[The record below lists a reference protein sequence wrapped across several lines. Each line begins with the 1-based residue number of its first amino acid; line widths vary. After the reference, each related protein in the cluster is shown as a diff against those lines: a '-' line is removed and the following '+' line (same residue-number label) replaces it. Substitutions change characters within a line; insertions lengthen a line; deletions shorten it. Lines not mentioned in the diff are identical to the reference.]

1 VGFQLWPGFR
11 RVQTNALVGLLIVC
25 ALLAALAVVWMVNSA
40 RVRTDQIAAEREQRL
55 AENGLRLR
63 IREMQ
68 KTVVTE
74 TVWDD
79 AVRNLDR
86 RFDRRWAEANMVTFF
101 EETSG
106 YEIMAVLDGQ
116 GRILISHMPVSTGDR
131 AWPQIEGE
139 VNSLIASI
147 RGREAVIQRPTT
159 GLPSKTM
166 ISQPVDAT
174 TVVRVDGRPF
184 LLVAALVQPDF
195 GTVQASRP
203 APVVVVGDAIDEGFL
218 KSFGEA
224 YFLHDARL
232 LAPEAAPKPG
242 LSILPI
248 RNQQGGVVARVGWVP
263 EAPAGD
269 LINYLSLPLGTLI
282 LVLALMPIGI
292 LSWERRR
299 AAQLQ
304 ARIGERDAALKDL
317 RTAMSSMVEL
327 REHNAWQK
335 VLLDELNHRV
345 KNSLASVQS
354 IALQTLKGADDLDQF
369 RETFQARLIALS
381 QTHELLVAGLWTN
394 VALSA
399 LVRQHLDHYGRRYVI
414 EGEDLLLSPN
424 YTLSLGMAL
433 HEMATNALKYG
444 AWSKG
449 DSGEVVIRVGAI
461 AGQDM
466 YQLTWT
472 EQGGPKISAPRRK
485 GFGSRLLKSV
495 SLEMGGDVTV
505 EYPPSGLRYIVRI
518 AGSDSVKSLGAVQP
532 APAPTNS

>member
-1 VGFQLWPGFR
+1 MRHEVGFQQWPGFR
-11 RVQTNALVGLLIVC
+11 RLQANALVGLLIAC
-25 ALLAALAVVWMVNSA
+25 ALLAALTVLWTINSA
-40 RVRTDQIAAEREQRL
+40 RVRTDQIAAEREERL
-55 AENGLRLR
+55 AQNGLRIR

-86 RFDRRWAEANMVTFF
+86 RFDQNWAQANMVTFF

-106 YEIMAVLDGQ
+106 YELMMVLDAKQ
-116 GRILISHMPVSTGDR
+116 RPLISHVPTPD
-131 AWPQIEGE
+131 AWPQIQGE
-139 VNSLIASI
+139 VERLIASI
-147 RGREAVIQRPTT
+147 RAREALVQRPTVA
-159 GLPSKTM
+159 LPSKTM
-166 ISQPVDAT
+166 ISQPIDAT
-174 TVVRVDGRPF
+174 TVVRISGRPY
-184 LLVAALVQPDF
+184 LLVVALVQPDF
-195 GTVQASRP
+195 GTVLPSRE
-203 APVVVVGDAIDEGFL
+203 APVVVVGDAIDRGFL
-218 KSFGEA
+218 ESFSDA

-232 LAPEAAPKPG
+232 LPAGAAPPPG
-242 LSILPI
+242 LSVLPI
-248 RNQQGGVVARVGWVP
+248 TNQQGETVARLGWAP

-269 LINYLSLPLGTLI
+269 LINHLSRPLGALI
-282 LVLALMPIGI
+282 LVLVLMPLAIFV
-292 LSWERRR
+292 WERRR
-299 AAQLQ
+299 VGQLQ
-304 ARIGERDAALKDL
+304 ANVGERDAALTDL

-369 RETFQARLIALS
+369 RDTFQARLIALS
-381 QTHELLVAGLWTN
+381 QTHELLVAGLWAN

-399 LVRQHLDHYGRRYVI
+399 LVRQHLDHYGRRYVM

-449 DSGEVVIRVGAI
+449 DGGVVSICVRQVEG
-461 AGQDM
+461 GDM
-466 YQLTWT
+466 YELTWT
-472 EQGGPKISAPRRK
+472 EQGGPKIAAPKRK
-485 GFGSRLLKSV
+485 GFGSRLLNSV
-495 SLEMGGDVTV
+495 SLEMGGDVRV
-505 EYPPSGLRYIVRI
+505 EYPPSGLTCIVRI
-518 AGSDSVKSLGAVQP
+518 ASSDSVSALGAVRP
-532 APAPTNS
+532 

>member
-1 VGFQLWPGFR
+1 VGFQQWPGFR
-11 RVQTNALVGLLIVC
+11 RLKANALIGLLIVC
-25 ALLAALAVVWMVNSA
+25 GLLTSLAVLWMVSSA
-40 RVRTDQIAAEREQRL
+40 TVRTDQIAAEREERL

-86 RFDRRWAEANMVTFF
+86 HFDQRWAEANMVTFF

-106 YEIMAVLDGQ
+106 YQLMIVLDAQ
-116 GRILISHMPVSTGDR
+116 GRPLLSHMPESGAWSQIQGDVGRMVS
-131 AWPQIEGE
+131 
-139 VNSLIASI
+139 SI
-147 RGREAVIQRPTT
+147 RAREALVRRPTS

-166 ISQPVDAT
+166 ISQPIDAT
-174 TVVRVDGRPF
+174 TVVRIGGKPYLF
-184 LLVAALVQPDF
+184 VAALVQPDF
-195 GTVQASRP
+195 GTVLPSRP

-218 KSFGEA
+218 RSFSEA

-232 LAPEAAPKPG
+232 LAADATPGPG
-242 LSILPI
+242 LSIAPI
-248 RNQQGGVVARVGWVP
+248 SNQQGQVVARLGWVP

-269 LINYLSLPLGTLI
+269 LVNHLSLPLGALI
-282 LVLALMPIGI
+282 LALVMMPVAI

-299 AAQLQ
+299 SAQLQ
-304 ARIGERDAALKDL
+304 ARIGERDAALQDL

-449 DSGEVVIRVGAI
+449 DSGVVTINVREI
-461 AGQDM
+461 AGGDM
-466 YQLTWT
+466 YELTWT
-472 EQGGPKISAPRRK
+472 EQGGPKTTAPRRK

-495 SLEMGGDVTV
+495 SLEMGGDVRV
-505 EYPPSGLRYIVRI
+505 EYPSSGLRYIVRI
-518 AGSDSVKSLGAVQP
+518 SRSDSVSPLGAVQP
-532 APAPTNS
+532 TEERPKQ